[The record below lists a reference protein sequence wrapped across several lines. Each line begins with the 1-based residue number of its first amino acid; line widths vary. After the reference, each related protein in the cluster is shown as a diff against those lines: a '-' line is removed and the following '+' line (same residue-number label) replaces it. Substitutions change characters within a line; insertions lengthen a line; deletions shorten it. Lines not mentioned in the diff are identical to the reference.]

1 RPQLAAAMTASGDGG
16 APPGAKAM
24 ASTAPLA
31 ADRAAARPIP
41 DATWSAHVADA
52 GVITTE
58 LNRLWAQVGRIED
71 RGRIDGDGVP
81 SLGIQTRAST
91 LNLTTVAR
99 SRLEA
104 ARVEEAVMSLSE
116 LYPSRATILVADPER
131 PEAHRGLDVKLVLL
145 EQPASK
151 GRPAVR
157 FECVIVE
164 ASAAN
169 ERQLASIASPL
180 LVVDLPD
187 FLWWASD
194 SILGSMLFED
204 LCAISDRIIVDT
216 AAAPQ
221 AAAELRALAALPA
234 HGDNAP
240 RLSDFAW
247 ARVATWRAMTTQF
260 FDTPSGRASLD
271 ALDRIEIDYGLPE
284 ADRRSGFT
292 TALLVVG
299 WLASRLGWSPPGA
312 MVPTRG
318 VPNAWHLTFRAGPP
332 FAPREIVVD
341 LRPSPAAFA
350 GLALGR
356 VALLAGGGALA
367 RYEIERISDMEVR
380 STSQVE
386 NGPEATRTV
395 FDLPEGESGLLAD
408 ELRIF
413 NRDTTYEAA
422 LAVASVIAPVGPRF
436 GNAG

>member
-1 RPQLAAAMTASGDGG
+1 L
-16 APPGAKAM
+16 
-24 ASTAPLA
+24 
-31 ADRAAARPIP
+31 
-41 DATWSAHVADA
+41 
-52 GVITTE
+52 
-58 LNRLWAQVGRIED
+58 
-71 RGRIDGDGVP
+71 
-81 SLGIQTRAST
+81 
-91 LNLTTVAR
+91 
-99 SRLEA
+99 
-104 ARVEEAVMSLSE
+104 SLSE

-131 PEAHRGLDVKLVLL
+131 PEAQGGLDVKLALL

-204 LCAISDRIIVDT
+204 LCAISDRVIVDT

-221 AAAELRALAALPA
+221 SAAELRALAALAA

-260 FDTPSGRASLD
+260 FDTPSGRKSLD
-271 ALDRIEIDYGLPE
+271 ALDRIDIDYGLMDG
-284 ADRRSGFT
+284 DRHSGLT

-299 WLASRLGWSPPGA
+299 WLASRLGWSAPGS

-318 VPNAWHLTFRAGPP
+318 EPNAWHLTFRAGPP
-332 FAPREIVVD
+332 AAPREIVVN
-341 LRPSPAAFA
+341 LRPSPTVFA

-356 VALLAGGGALA
+356 IALLAGGGALA
-367 RYEIERISDMEVR
+367 HYELARISEMEVR
-380 STSQVE
+380 STSQTE
-386 NGPEATRTV
+386 NGPAATRTV

-422 LAVASVIAPVGPRF
+422 LAVAAAVAPASQRF
-436 GNAG
+436 GSAE